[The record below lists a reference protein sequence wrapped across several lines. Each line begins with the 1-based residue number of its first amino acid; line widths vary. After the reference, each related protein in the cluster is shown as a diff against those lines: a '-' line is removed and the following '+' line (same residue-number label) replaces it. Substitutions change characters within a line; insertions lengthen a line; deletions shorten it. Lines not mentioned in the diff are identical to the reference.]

1 MKRISVWLS
10 AGLLGV
16 TVLSA
21 QGCMLAA
28 GAAVGAGGYAYATGA
43 LVKNVDA
50 NYADLHSAALDGVRE
65 TGAFVISETIG
76 QSKADIHAESADGK
90 GIKIK
95 VEALTDRAAQ
105 IKIRYGTFGNEAESL
120 RILNATMNYL

>member
-1 MKRISVWLS
+1 MKIWNKWFPAVLS
-10 AGLLGV
+10 GV
-16 TVLSA
+16 ILLSA

-43 LVKNVDA
+43 LAKNVDA

-65 TGAFVISETIG
+65 TGAFVVSETIG
-76 QSKADIHAESADGK
+76 QSQADIHAESKDGK
-90 GIKIK
+90 TIKINIK
-95 VEALTDRAAQ
+95 ALTERASQ

-120 RILNATMNYL
+120 AILNATMNHL